1 MEFQQ
6 LDLNFKFISENTCN
20 VIISIVSEVFET
32 VLNIFDQMLTFFV
45 EAKLSIGARVNLC
58 MY

>member
-6 LDLNFKFISENTCN
+6 LDLNFKFMSESSCN

-45 EAKLSIGARVNLC
+45 EAKLSIRARVNLC